1 MKNLFIQKI
10 ILNKEVNNKPSLY
23 LLTINKNIK
32 LEKVKIMGKNQL
44 IEFLQKELF

>member
-10 ILNKEVNNKPSLY
+10 IKNKEINNKPSLY

-32 LEKVKIMGKNQL
+32 LEKAKIMDKNQL
-44 IEFLQKELF
+44 IKFLQKHLF